1 MEDEIK
7 IKKPEDMLK
16 EEEDNKEKRREKEK
30 AFARLLRKK
39 LIYKV
44 PWEKKEDAE
53 KKEDDSKVKERE
65 VLAELVDWDMK
76 EKTMTI
82 QEQISKKGQP
92 LVFQLWT
99 IKQSLC
105 KVVNPPKI
113 EKASGGQQSL

>member
-1 MEDEIK
+1 MKDE

-53 KKEDDSKVKERE
+53 KKRR
-65 VLAELVDWDMK
+65 
-76 EKTMTI
+76 
-82 QEQISKKGQP
+82 
-92 LVFQLWT
+92 
-99 IKQSLC
+99 
-105 KVVNPPKI
+105 
-113 EKASGGQQSL
+113 

>member
-1 MEDEIK
+1 VIILLTKNKMKDE

-53 KKEDDSKVKERE
+53 KKRR
-65 VLAELVDWDMK
+65 
-76 EKTMTI
+76 
-82 QEQISKKGQP
+82 
-92 LVFQLWT
+92 
-99 IKQSLC
+99 
-105 KVVNPPKI
+105 
-113 EKASGGQQSL
+113 